1 MPAISFQNVGKT
13 FSGAHG
19 ADTPTTALDGVSFD
33 IAQGEFFGLLGP
45 NGAGKTT
52 LISILAGLTR
62 ASSGTVRVLGHDV
75 VTAFA
80 QARRSLGIVPQE
92 LVFDPFFTVREAL
105 RLQGGYFGVRTDAKA
120 NDAWID
126 ELLSNL
132 GLADKANANMRQL
145 SGGMKRRV
153 LVAQALVHKPPVIV
167 LDEPTAGVDVELR
180 QTLWQFVA
188 KLNKQGHTVLLT
200 THYLE
205 EAEALCGRLAM
216 LKQGRVVALDRTSAL
231 LAGRASTMLRFKMD
245 TPVPAAL
252 LAQSRVTGRIVQI
265 KARDAREVESVLSVL
280 REAGCQPEDLEIGRA
295 DLEDVFLEI
304 MQGEPAREPV
314 HNPEAQLKNHPEHG
328 PERAAA

>member
-1 MPAISFQNVGKT
+1 MPAISFQKVTKT
-13 FSGAHG
+13 YSSAR
-19 ADTPTTALDGVSFD
+19 AQVNALDDVSFD
-33 IAQGEFFGLLGP
+33 IATGEFFGLLGP

-62 ASSGTVRVLGHDV
+62 ATRGQVIVHGHDV
-75 VTAFA
+75 VSDYAA
-80 QARRSLGIVPQE
+80 ARMSLGIVPQE

-105 RLQGGYFGVRTDAKA
+105 RIQSGYFGVRRADAASKRA

-126 ELLSNL
+126 ELLANL
-132 GLADKANANMRQL
+132 GLADKADANMRQL

-153 LVAQALVHKPPVIV
+153 LVAQALVHRPPVIV

-188 KLNKQGHTVLLT
+188 RLNKEGHTVLLT

-205 EAEALCGRLAM
+205 EAEALCGRIAM

-245 TPVPAAL
+245 TPLPSSL
-252 LAQSRVTGRIVQI
+252 LAQSRLTGRIVQV
-265 KARDAREVESVLSVL
+265 KAHDAREVEAILATL
-280 REAGCQPEDLEIGRA
+280 HAAGCRPEDLEIGRA

-304 MQGEPAREPV
+304 MNDV
-314 HNPEAQLKNHPEHG
+314 PEAT
-328 PERAAA
+328 AV